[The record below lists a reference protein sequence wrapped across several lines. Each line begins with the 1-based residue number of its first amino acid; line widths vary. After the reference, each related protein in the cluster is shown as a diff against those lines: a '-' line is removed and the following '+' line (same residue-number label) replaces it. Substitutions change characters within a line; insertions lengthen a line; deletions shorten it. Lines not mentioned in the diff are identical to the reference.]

1 VRAGATSQFDFPKKI
16 RWLDYLNLLEMW
28 AQVFGKENLDIRIFE
43 PQQLKD
49 GDLLSDFFTT
59 VGFPHQDQLFRPE
72 NQNQSF
78 DVYTVEFLRRFN
90 AHLPAYAEAGLSRGR
105 SDIDEALA
113 AITTHECLRPSAEA
127 ATEFLDRF
135 AASNAEV
142 ARRFLNRAD
151 GRLFASAPIEDQPAR
166 LPTLDVDKAIAIS
179 VALWR
184 WQETRLRT
192 MLITARAPRQRRLM
206 RLKTQISRKY
216 FRRP

>member
-1 VRAGATSQFDFPKKI
+1 
-16 RWLDYLNLLEMW
+16 
-28 AQVFGKENLDIRIFE
+28 
-43 PQQLKD
+43 
-49 GDLLSDFFTT
+49 LSDFFTT
-59 VGFPHQDQLFRPE
+59 VGFPQQDQLFRPE

-184 WQETRLRT
+184 WQETRLRA
-192 MLITARAPRQRRLM
+192 MLITARAPRQR
-206 RLKTQISRKY
+206 
-216 FRRP
+216 